1 LHATLVALRDDG
13 WAEVRVG
20 DQLLLG
26 RVAGNPA
33 PGAAIEIALRAERIR
48 LGVPGTAGAT
58 CFDAPVL
65 EAEVREVIFEGDR
78 LVYGLHVPALGGARL
93 LVFDHDRGA
102 RAMAAGEQV
111 GVTWQPADLMI
122 FPRENT

>member
-1 LHATLVALRDDG
+1 V
-13 WAEVRVG
+13 
-20 DQLLLG
+20 
-26 RVAGNPA
+26 
-33 PGAAIEIALRAERIR
+33 
-48 LGVPGTAGAT
+48 T

-93 LVFDHDRGA
+93 LVFDHDRGTREMA
-102 RAMAAGEQV
+102 AAGEQV

-122 FPRENT
+122 FPRENP